1 MTNKQS
7 LIFLCSFV
15 AITFSFIGWLNV
27 SFLSPN
33 KYIWVISIPIIIFIA
48 AVEAYVTTEAIF
60 RSRDDDKQVIDIND
74 MDVQSR
80 IRTILSSVQFDCM
93 QCNFTTKFHWDKIVN
108 KVDNLT
114 EWQKMRLDRMFSEM
128 VELEEI
134 LIKTGVIK

>member
-1 MTNKQS
+1 MT
-7 LIFLCSFV
+7 
-15 AITFSFIGWLNV
+15 
-27 SFLSPN
+27 
-33 KYIWVISIPIIIFIA
+33 
-48 AVEAYVTTEAIF
+48 
-60 RSRDDDKQVIDIND
+60 DKQTIDIND
-74 MDVQSR
+74 MGVQSR
-80 IRTILSSVQFDCM
+80 IRTILSNVQFDCM

>member
-1 MTNKQS
+1 MT
-7 LIFLCSFV
+7 
-15 AITFSFIGWLNV
+15 
-27 SFLSPN
+27 
-33 KYIWVISIPIIIFIA
+33 
-48 AVEAYVTTEAIF
+48 
-60 RSRDDDKQVIDIND
+60 DKQTIDIND
-74 MDVQSR
+74 MGVQSR

-128 VELEEI
+128 IELEDI

>member
-1 MTNKQS
+1 MT
-7 LIFLCSFV
+7 
-15 AITFSFIGWLNV
+15 
-27 SFLSPN
+27 
-33 KYIWVISIPIIIFIA
+33 
-48 AVEAYVTTEAIF
+48 
-60 RSRDDDKQVIDIND
+60 DKQTIDIND
-74 MDVQSR
+74 MNVQSR

-128 VELEEI
+128 VELEKI

>member
-1 MTNKQS
+1 MTNKQ
-7 LIFLCSFV
+7 
-15 AITFSFIGWLNV
+15 T
-27 SFLSPN
+27 
-33 KYIWVISIPIIIFIA
+33 
-48 AVEAYVTTEAIF
+48 
-60 RSRDDDKQVIDIND
+60 IDIND
-74 MDVQSR
+74 MGVQSR

-108 KVDNLT
+108 RVDNLT